1 MADAGACA
9 DALTVLPGRTRGSP
23 AANNGRLVAEG
34 CFTRDGSLPV
44 DCTLELVA
52 KLRRKRL
59 TGSRNAGPD
68 RITALGRRSVRAQ
81 ADNRG

>member
-1 MADAGACA
+1 M
-9 DALTVLPGRTRGSP
+9 LHVLAQGGPIRTERGS
-23 AANNGRLVAEG
+23 NERLVEED
-34 CFTRDGSLPV
+34 CFTRDGSVPV

-59 TGSRNAGPD
+59 TGSRNAGPC
-68 RITALGRRSVRAQ
+68 RITAPGRRSVRAQ